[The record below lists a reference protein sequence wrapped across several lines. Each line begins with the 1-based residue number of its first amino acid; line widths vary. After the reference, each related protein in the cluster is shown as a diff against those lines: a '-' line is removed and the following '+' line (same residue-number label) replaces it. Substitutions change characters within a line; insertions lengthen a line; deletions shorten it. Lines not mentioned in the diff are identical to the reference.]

1 MVPLAGLF
9 DVAFLGHLDELW
21 YLAGVALATVL
32 FNYLY
37 WTFGFLRMGTTGM
50 TAQALGQNDWD
61 TMVLVGLR
69 NGVLALGLGGVIL
82 LLQRPFKILGFLLL
96 NAAPEVK
103 VAGQAYFDALVWGA
117 PATLLNFVVVGW
129 YLGRSQSGK
138 VLLLSGVNN
147 ITNVLLN
154 YFFIVQWSW
163 QSYGAGAATALSQY
177 LMLLVGLWLIW
188 RDVSLSNLLRARSK
202 ILNTTALKRT
212 FTFNSEILIRTFA
225 IISTFA
231 MFTNLSSHLGTTVLS
246 TNTLLIQVVTL
257 TSYFID
263 GIAFAMESSVG
274 VLSQQKQPQQ
284 LKRLLYGAGLTSLG
298 IGLVFALSFCL
309 FPQRLFGLLTNHQNV
324 LRQVEQYVYWLLPVL
339 GLGSI
344 SYLLD
349 GYFLGLLAGG
359 VLRQSVVFAALLG
372 FTPLALAAW
381 YWHNIHLLWLAMVL
395 FMGSRAIILGLHVPN
410 SLAKTMPPEHI

>member
-1 MVPLAGLF
+1 MVPVAGLF
-9 DVAFLGHLDELW
+9 DIAFLGHLDGLQ

-69 NGVLALGLGGVIL
+69 NGVLALGLGGAIL
-82 LLQRPFKILGFLLL
+82 LLQRPFQVLGFLLL
-96 NAAPEVK
+96 NASPEVK
-103 VAGQAYFDALVWGA
+103 SAGQAYFDALVWGA

-147 ITNVLLN
+147 FTNVLFN
-154 YFFIVQWSW
+154 YLFIVQWGW

-177 LMLLVGLWLIW
+177 LMLLIGLLFIW
-188 RDVSLSNLLRARSK
+188 RDISISQLLKARSK
-202 ILNTTALKRT
+202 LLNAAALKQT
-212 FTFNSEILIRTFA
+212 LTFNSEILIRTFA

-231 MFTNLSSHLGTTVLS
+231 IFTNLSSHLGTEILS
-246 TNTLLIQVVTL
+246 TNTLLMQVVTL
-257 TSYFID
+257 ASYFID
-263 GIAFAMESSVG
+263 GIAFALESSVG
-274 VLSQQKQPQQ
+274 ILSQQQQPQQ

-298 IGLVFALSFCL
+298 VGLMFALSFCL
-309 FPQRLFGLLTNHQNV
+309 FPQRLFGLLTNHQDV
-324 LRQVEQYVYWLLPVL
+324 LRQVDQYVYWLLPVL

-359 VLRQSVVFAALLG
+359 VLRQSVVFATLLG
-372 FTPLALAAW
+372 FTPFAMAAW
-381 YWHNIHLLWLAMVL
+381 HWQNAHLLWLAMVL
-395 FMGSRAIILGLHVPN
+395 FMGGRAVILGIQVPK
-410 SLAKTMPPEHI
+410 SLTSTISSQHT